1 MIRTFPIEFIR
12 QALLQ
17 TMFEEKLKNPNFFGG
32 DNEIQLTSLYEQLK
46 SQGEVNR
53 FTNRFR
59 DLTKQ
64 QNRMNIIANGMLLAP
79 ENPSITNL
87 YSSTIIP
94 MSFNCF
100 FRVELRNRDP
110 MVETINNLIKVL
122 KGRKVDIAQLK
133 CKDSFNRDIYIPF
146 CVGTVGEELL
156 NDSEIGAPIKLQ
168 NGAYLGIIRTMAGI
182 PPRPIQFTDG
192 VNEVIDTYFAKGVY
206 NELEVGSWFYV
217 SKQSV
222 GQKGLYVAL
231 LTEKTWDSETN
242 KYIYTF
248 EEITDDGTHEDIIFP
263 PEHSEFEK
271 YVLSMSFDSVRS
283 DTPRTITG
291 NDYCELSFSGS
302 ATLVNSGV
310 ALGNDLIRIGF
321 TKKKIRGAGSGSADV
336 VFNNPTKTWLEPL
349 EMPSSN
355 NANTNPV
362 QLLTNKMV
370 NNTHTDALSMTLQY
384 TFIVDKNI
392 PLLKQWFNYA
402 RYGTQGITEN
412 DISPNMVYEI
422 EEIISEWGEFETNKV
437 EAKVFENIDIEN
449 TESDT
454 LTLSLTF
461 QIQGV
466 NN

>member
-1 MIRTFPIEFIR
+1 MIRTFPIEFVR
-12 QALLQ
+12 QALVQ
-17 TMFEEKLKNPNFFGG
+17 TMFEEKQKNPNFFGG
-32 DNEIQLTSLYEQLK
+32 DSEIQLTSLYEQLK
-46 SQGEVNR
+46 SQGEVDR
-53 FTNRFR
+53 FTDRFR
-59 DLTKQ
+59 DLTDQ
-64 QNRMNIIANGMLLAP
+64 QNRMNLIANGMLLAP

-100 FRVELRNRDP
+100 FRVQLKNRDP
-110 MVETINNLIKVL
+110 MIETINNLIDVL

-133 CKDSFNRDIYIPF
+133 TKDEFNRDIYVPF

-156 NDSEIGAPIKLQ
+156 NDIESGAPVKLQ
-168 NGAYLGIIRTMAGI
+168 NGAYLGSIRTVAGI
-182 PPRPIQFTDG
+182 PPHSVPFNDG

-206 NELEVGSWFYV
+206 DVLEVGSWFYV

-222 GQKGLYVAL
+222 SQKGLYVAL
-231 LTEKTWDSETN
+231 LTERTWDSDTN

-248 EEITDDGTHEDIIFP
+248 EKITDDGTHEDIIFP

-302 ATLVNSGV
+302 ATLVNGGV

-321 TKKKIRGAGSGSADV
+321 QKKRIKGAGSGSADV
-336 VFNNPTKTWLEPL
+336 VFNNPTRTWLEPL
-349 EMPSSN
+349 EMPSGS

-370 NNTHTDALSMTLQY
+370 NNTHTDGLSLTLQY
-384 TFIVDKNI
+384 TFIADKNV
-392 PLLKQWFNYA
+392 PLIKQWFNYA
-402 RYGTQGITEN
+402 RYGTQGITES
-412 DISPNMVYEI
+412 DISPNLIYEI
-422 EEIISEWGEFETNKV
+422 EEIICEWGEYEVNTI
-437 EAKVFENIDIEN
+437 EAKVVENIDIEN

-466 NN
+466 NS